1 MTLLEKIKNYKWFDS
16 PNKLRAILEELYNS
30 IGGGSGGGTQDLQS
44 VLNNGNQ
51 STNQEILL
59 IGTQIVGRNGDSSK
73 SLVFDVQDGAII
85 LNNLDGGNVLG
96 QVTLRADNVTNS
108 FYDLNFP
115 DKPAGTYTLA
125 TLDDIS
131 LQTAINGGNTTGS
144 DIWMLPTGDY
154 TLTRSS
160 TQASPVGVFDT
171 ELVPTLPSSLQSVL
185 ALGIASNVPEDIL
198 VPTIFSKL
206 KPNVNTTGNSIFYL
220 PIGSGG
226 EATLATL
233 DDIYKIP
240 NLPIYADN
248 TAAIS
253 GGLVVDN
260 IYKTVTGELRI
271 VV

>member
-16 PNKLRAILEELYNS
+16 PNKLRVILEELYNS
-30 IGGGSGGGTQDLQS
+30 IGGGSGGGAQNLQS

-115 DKPAGTYTLA
+115 DKPTGTYTLA
-125 TLDDIS
+125 TLDDIKKID
-131 LQTAINGGNTTGS
+131 LS
-144 DIWMLPTGDY
+144 D
-154 TLTRSS
+154 R
-160 TQASPVGVFDT
+160 
-171 ELVPTLPSSLQSVL
+171 
-185 ALGIASNVPEDIL
+185 
-198 VPTIFSKL
+198 
-206 KPNVNTTGNSIFYL
+206 
-220 PIGSGG
+220 
-226 EATLATL
+226 
-233 DDIYKIP
+233 
-240 NLPIYADN
+240 IYAN
-248 TAAIS
+248 NAAAIS
-253 GGLVVDN
+253 GGLTANDV
-260 IYKTVTGELRI
+260 YRTSTGELRI

>member
-96 QVTLRADNVTNS
+96 QVTLRANNVTNS

-115 DKPAGTYTLA
+115 DKPVGTYTLA
-125 TLDDIS
+125 TLDDI
-131 LQTAINGGNTTGS
+131 LNINLDS
-144 DIWMLPTGDY
+144 RVY
-154 TLTRSS
+154 
-160 TQASPVGVFDT
+160 
-171 ELVPTLPSSLQSVL
+171 
-185 ALGIASNVPEDIL
+185 
-198 VPTIFSKL
+198 
-206 KPNVNTTGNSIFYL
+206 
-220 PIGSGG
+220 
-226 EATLATL
+226 ATNA
-233 DDIYKIP
+233 
-240 NLPIYADN
+240 
-248 TAAIS
+248 AAIS
-253 GGLVVDN
+253 GGLTANDV
-260 IYKTVTGELRI
+260 YRTSTGELRI